1 MDSAETT
8 TCELCNGSGWVPEP
22 GTFSVRPCS
31 CQGKLKRDQ
40 KRANAQIPARYM
52 PHCTLGGF
60 HERGNPSLAAAK
72 RRVARFVDE
81 WPLTTTG
88 LLLMGP
94 CGSGKTHLAVA
105 ALLEIIAQGKP
116 GRLLFSNFQD
126 LIQEI
131 LASIDSDQAP
141 SRSEILEPI
150 LGADLLVLDEL
161 GSQKPTQFVQD
172 MLYYII
178 NTRYNEQRTTI
189 FTTNYLDEPRDP
201 KEETLEMRI
210 GKRLR
215 SRLYEMAERV
225 VVDADDYRR
234 NVAGKWV

>member
-1 MDSAETT
+1 MDTVVS
-8 TCELCNGSGWVPEP
+8 TCEVCNGSGWVPEP
-22 GTFSVRPCS
+22 GTFNVRPCS
-31 CQGKLKRDQ
+31 CQSDMKRTLKRE
-40 KRANAQIPARYM
+40 NAQIPARYK
-52 PHCTLGGF
+52 PHCTLAGF
-60 HERGNPSLAAAK
+60 HERNNPSLASAK
-72 RRVARFVDE
+72 RRIARLVDE
-81 WPLTTTG
+81 WPMAERG

-131 LASIDSDQAP
+131 LASIDSDHAP

-150 LGADLLVLDEL
+150 LTADLLVLDEL
-161 GSQKPTQFVQD
+161 GSQKPTLFVQD

-201 KEETLEMRI
+201 KEESLETRI

-215 SRLYEMAERV
+215 SRLFEMAERV

-234 NVAGKWV
+234 NVSGKWV

>member
-1 MDSAETT
+1 MRRT
-8 TCELCNGSGWVPEP
+8 
-22 GTFSVRPCS
+22 
-31 CQGKLKRDQ
+31 LKRE
-40 KRANAQIPARYM
+40 NAQIPARYK
-52 PHCTLGGF
+52 PHCTLAGF
-60 HERGNPSLAAAK
+60 HERNNPSLASAK
-72 RRVARFVDE
+72 RRIARLVDE
-81 WPLTTTG
+81 WPMAERG

-131 LASIDSDQAP
+131 LASIDSDHAP

-150 LGADLLVLDEL
+150 LTADLLVLDEL
-161 GSQKPTQFVQD
+161 GSQKPTLFVQD

-201 KEETLEMRI
+201 KEESLETRI

-215 SRLYEMAERV
+215 SRLFEMAERV

-234 NVAGKWV
+234 NVSGKWV

>member
-1 MDSAETT
+1 MKRT
-8 TCELCNGSGWVPEP
+8 
-22 GTFSVRPCS
+22 
-31 CQGKLKRDQ
+31 LKRS
-40 KRANAQIPARYM
+40 NAQIPARYTQ
-52 PHCTLGGF
+52 HCTLGGF
-60 HERGNPSLAAAK
+60 HERGNPSLGAAK
-72 RRVARFVDE
+72 RRVARLVDE
-81 WPLTTTG
+81 WPMAERG

-131 LASIDSDQAP
+131 LASIDSDHAP

-150 LGADLLVLDEL
+150 LTADLLVLDEL

-189 FTTNYLDEPRDP
+189 FTTNYLDEPRDA
-201 KEETLEMRI
+201 KEESLETRI

-215 SRLYEMAERV
+215 SRLFEMAERV
-225 VVDADDYRR
+225 IVDADDYRR
-234 NVAGKWV
+234 NVSGKWV

>member
-1 MDSAETT
+1 M
-8 TCELCNGSGWVPEP
+8 
-22 GTFSVRPCS
+22 
-31 CQGKLKRDQ
+31 KRSQ
-40 KRANAQIPARYM
+40 KRVNAQIPARYTQ
-52 PHCTLGGF
+52 HCTLAGF
-60 HERGNPSLAAAK
+60 HERGNASLASAK
-72 RRVARFVDE
+72 RRIARLVDE
-81 WPLTTTG
+81 WPMAERG

-105 ALLEIIAQGKP
+105 ALIEIIAQGKP

-131 LASIDSDQAP
+131 LASIDSDHAP

-150 LGADLLVLDEL
+150 LTADLLVLDEL

-201 KEETLEMRI
+201 KEESLETRI

-215 SRLYEMAERV
+215 SRLFEMAERV
-225 VVDADDYRR
+225 LVEADDYRK
-234 NVAGKWV
+234 NVSGKWV